1 MKRMIPFLCSLL
13 MLSAAV
19 AGDWSLLPPKPLER
33 VFGDAKALEIV
44 YPTPNAVSNIMSYS
58 AAVGGHAWQGTDRV
72 WCSTDQNGRA
82 NYRFDATSIGMSF
95 SEEGNGYSVGDF
107 LSAFPAN
114 EDAIDWETLEDD
126 FAKQDAFT
134 EGRAIW
140 VAGAMKREQRILF
153 VRDGATSIVWPLTD
167 GTCVTNVY
175 DVGLA
180 TEMRPKR
187 LFWTNAPY
195 NGPAVSVPKN
205 YGYRLCGDMK
215 LMWDSAHTNSVG
227 APVYDYGV
235 HLSLDNYILSAYAQ
249 ETEDGSYIGPK
260 GQLVLVYYDSGNC
273 DTYLGHTVFEVSGP
287 APIYQNVTVGSQVK
301 PIAGGYEPANRS
313 FRAII
318 QSEQNGD
325 VTSGDVRAPYFLTI
339 QAQSGQFHYKDGYVF
354 AISET
359 EEGLLGA
366 KKAEI
371 YWEEKDAFDVYWPFE
386 ESCYHIRWPDC
397 PIVVIGTKEDDR
409 GPGVT
414 IPDGVTVSLLDWKV
428 PGNVVD
434 FNAGDNALRFH
445 NEGRFTLKLE
455 NSDKNDLW
463 FVPLKCAYYNNREM
477 FVLDKVRAVVGR
489 ELTIPERYPSAVRID
504 RSLEAYI
511 HESASPARNWNPRL
525 YHYGTTG
532 AEGDPYAALRSSIWL
547 VSAVPASSANDA
559 VNVWWRQSVDFSGGV
574 YEPITLPALPVNY
587 RAEWPHP
594 EEAHEIVIASQLG
607 SAGRSMVTAGT
618 CGMLVDKDATV
629 QCPVLEPRGDE
640 TSLMA
645 SLWVNPATEADPYG
659 LLFRSG
665 RLLTVSDKN
674 GADLCAIDIDWDNS
688 RSAFVCSAVGTD
700 ISFPIASNRWTQI
713 AVELNAEGAILAYT
727 NRVPV
732 NVIVQTDSEQLVDN
746 GLMLTVGAK
755 QVGDMPNDAPCRVAV
770 DEIAVGA
777 DGFDGGIRQH
787 YSFNEDTYI
796 TRFGNR
802 YFSSE
807 LGDKQAATTGL
818 IELLEPGA
826 PQEDDGVLREV
837 DGIAPRLYYN
847 NERGT
852 VGFNLNEEHA
862 FVAQEDGGYVAWALR
877 CDLNTEDSPPIVLA
891 EYNADGV
898 GAMKLFSVCW
908 TNELYGFS
916 NMVATAGEK
925 LPLFRPFDLLP
936 TGPSTN
942 TWADAGKSS
951 IVTSGVS
958 MVAHKDC
965 YGDWWARR
973 DGYYGVHYMY
983 ETLEGFAF
991 PWRETQTGPGE
1002 TVGWNN
1008 LMGLNQSGKSAS
1020 ALDALVASPDGI
1032 PRVTGDSDWRN
1043 CSGTLFVGQVLAK
1056 AEAGLPE
1063 VFNAKTMAVTY
1074 PNIKDEIV
1082 EGGVAQT
1089 VSKLVKLIDPTV
1101 RREVEIEFNGDIEGE
1116 YGFRLG
1122 NDGDCYLRK
1131 GMFYFRGVP
1140 PVIGE
1145 RFFLDTTS
1153 AGAGKAHLVLIGQM
1167 VEDAAAGD
1175 YLLVNSMTADDRDQ
1189 IIAIVDKE
1197 NGKYNAWKNAVDALY
1212 AIAKKD
1218 VEPSVQIGE
1227 TDGDIGVEIDYSPAD
1242 HYALVGTFGGPGYVT
1257 IIENDGPAAKRQGL
1271 PVSMHVLY
1279 VTNSLYA
1286 GRLVVLDDKTNVLS
1300 ENLDVY
1306 YSAGLGASADDY
1318 DFTWVKRAAPAD
1330 GKMPER
1336 PRNESADIP
1345 DGWAEDSTQEGTVA
1359 RVGGNGRTTKLKD
1372 LVNTYWTVHYTP
1384 KDDDRKKQL
1393 VSEWSQWSQPTLA
1406 EGWIQRVLNALTPFA
1421 QRLADLYD
1429 NPAEMK
1435 MTIPAQIGAPWK
1447 GDVALNNDNLTKVG
1461 LMELYRTILNRAES
1475 LSTRIEDY
1483 SDPYDE
1489 FKIAANKQLLEAVAR
1504 LADFDL
1510 LLGDEAYSD
1519 AKNPLIGSADGQ
1531 AFPGSVFSFANQVPS
1546 LLDEE
1551 LALLRGRTTAVAP
1564 LVTEYPFYN
1573 RLMWNYTKGITQGEV
1588 AYVNNY
1594 NIISREGVNTA
1605 TTAAEQY
1612 PQGHGDAYG
1621 HYLSGVTEFY
1631 RLLRNPNFRWG
1642 NASMMEMLIAQK
1654 VVNMDYEEEDKFAE
1668 AAYKLARTGVDV
1680 VDLTARKQWRDNLG
1694 DVRSGYFDD
1703 ASVKN
1708 PVGISQAFGYGEAAC
1723 RTGYGALCNWA
1734 VANTLLPQS
1743 EETAVRHFKDES
1755 IACITRRNCS
1765 SLAPLAATVAEVENK
1780 LNHVDMG
1787 LNPLG
1792 LSQNAVPFDI
1802 NPKLFEGTGAVEGQS
1817 HYDQIRTRVQRALDN
1832 AQTTLNNAQVYGSR
1846 IAQIQREEADLSAE
1860 AEEMERTYERQL
1872 IALYGRPYAGDI
1884 GPGKCYE
1891 QGYVGPDLY
1900 HYMYMDLD
1908 EYGLSNLASYK
1919 DAIVAYSFKYRDAS
1933 GNVTA
1938 TAPESMAGV
1947 TVERTPVANM
1957 SFSLTADGLIAKP
1970 ENITG
1975 MRGAEGSIQAAYR
1988 DFLTAY
1994 VKLIQASGSYDTAL
2008 DRYVWKL
2015 EASRQAFG
2023 KISTL
2028 DSDVDDIYD
2037 AMQDCYRAQIGL
2049 DCIATTLSGANE
2061 AIMAAWEIVT
2071 DWQADPVAGLATT
2084 VPVASAA
2091 KISVAPAAY
2100 VAYFANMHINT
2111 ATKVASSIASGQAL
2125 IDSVSASKKQL
2136 EYDTYARD
2144 RETLESLISVCGE
2157 TWDAAYA
2164 LQNAYTAALAAQQVF
2179 RTRLEEA
2186 SALLEE
2192 REAKRKVYA
2201 SKATT
2206 ARYADMYARIER
2218 NTALT
2223 KYTTAF
2229 DVAQRYVFEL
2239 AKVYDYETGL
2249 LSSDQQSGAAFLGE
2263 TIATRALGSEGSIS
2277 VASGTDGGLW
2287 DIVGR
2292 MDGNWQVLKTR
2303 LGANNSDQQEK
2314 WFSLRYSNFRISP
2327 DATADAAW
2335 RKELENCWRED
2346 VFADG
2351 RVARYC
2357 QRPENA
2363 AGVVRAVPGF
2373 VIPFKTSVNEAENF
2387 FGRSL
2392 LGGES
2397 AYSSSDYATR
2407 ILSAGVDFTG
2417 YAELAT
2423 VDGLAA
2429 EPNVYLVPTGR
2440 DYMRAPAGTH
2450 RETIAFNVVDQVL
2463 PLPYAVG
2470 STQLDDDD
2478 WVATVAGLD
2487 GTVDSFATIRRHSTL
2502 PVGPRV
2508 DATTRLVGRSVW
2520 NDGWILVIPAT
2531 AMHGNAD
2538 TAKRLFLQGVTD
2550 IRLGLRTYSRQG
2562 N

>member
-1 MKRMIPFLCSLL
+1 MPFVCSLL
-13 MLSAAV
+13 SLSAAF
-19 AGDWSLLPPKPLER
+19 AGSWTLQSPKPLER
-33 VFGDAKALEIV
+33 VFGDLKAQEIL
-44 YPTPNAVSNIMSYS
+44 YPTPNAVSNVMSYS
-58 AAVGGHAWQGTDRV
+58 AVVGGHAWQGTDRV
-72 WCSTDQNGRA
+72 WGTTDKNGRA

-95 SEEGNGYSVGDF
+95 SEEQCPYMVGEF
-107 LSAFPAN
+107 LTDLPPDV
-114 EDAIDWETLEDD
+114 EAIDWEALEDG
-126 FAKQDAFT
+126 FENQAAFV

-140 VAGAMKREQRILF
+140 VAGVTNRYQRILF
-153 VRDGATSIVWPLTD
+153 VRDGATSIVWPMKD
-167 GTCVTNVY
+167 GTSLTNSY
-175 DVGLA
+175 EVGLA
-180 TEMRPKR
+180 TETRPKR

-205 YGYRLCGDMK
+205 YGYRLCGDKK
-215 LMWDSAHTNSVG
+215 LMWDPASTNSVG

-249 ETEDGSYIGPK
+249 ETGDGEYDGPK
-260 GQLVLVYYDSGNC
+260 GQLVLVYYDSGDC

-287 APIYQNVTVGSQVK
+287 APVYQNVTVGSQVK
-301 PIAGGYEPANRS
+301 PIAGGYKPEDRS

-318 QSEQNGD
+318 QSEQNSG

-386 ESCYHIRWPDC
+386 ECCYHIRWPDC
-397 PIVVIGTKEDDR
+397 PTVVIGMSEGNR

-414 IPDGVTVSLLDWKV
+414 IPDGVTASLLDWKV

-434 FNAGDNALRFH
+434 FNSGENEIRFH
-445 NEGRFTLKLE
+445 CEGRFTLRLD
-455 NSDKNDLW
+455 NSDRNDLW
-463 FVPLKCAYYNNREM
+463 LVPLKCAYYNNRET

-489 ELTIPERYPSAVRID
+489 ELTIPSRYPAAD
-504 RSLEAYI
+504 RVDSSLEAYI

-532 AEGDPYAALRSSIWL
+532 VEGDPYAPLRSSIWL
-547 VSAVPASSANDA
+547 VSAAPADSADDT

-574 YEPITLPALPVNY
+574 YEPITLPALPINY
-587 RAEWPHP
+587 RAEWPRP
-594 EEAHEIVIASQLG
+594 NEAHEIVLASQLG
-607 SAGRSMVTAGT
+607 SLGQSRVMGGA
-618 CGMLVDKDATV
+618 CGMLIGADATV
-629 QCPVLEPRGDE
+629 RCPAISSREGD
-640 TSLMA
+640 TSLYA
-645 SLWVNPATEADPYG
+645 SLMVNPATDADPYG
-659 LLFRSG
+659 LLFRRG
-665 RLLTVSDKN
+665 RLLTVTDRN
-674 GADLCAIDIDWDNS
+674 GADLCAMDIDWDGGQKS
-688 RSAFVCSAVGTD
+688 FVCSVAGTD
-700 ISFPIASNRWTQI
+700 AAFPIASNQWTEVSV
-713 AVELNAEGAILAYT
+713 ALTAEGVVLAYT
-727 NRVPV
+727 NRVPAMTV
-732 NVIVQTDSEQLVDN
+732 REEMPDLLAG
-746 GLMLTVGAK
+746 GLALTVGAK
-755 QVGDMPNDAPCRVAV
+755 RDDGGTSAAPCWVAV
-770 DEIAVGA
+770 DEIALGA
-777 DGFDGGIRQH
+777 NGFGDDVRLNYAFDGASDDR
-787 YSFNEDTYI
+787 
-796 TRFGNR
+796 
-802 YFSSE
+802 
-807 LGDKQAATTGL
+807 KVTTAGM
-818 IELLEPGA
+818 IEILEPGA
-826 PQEDDGVLREV
+826 PREDDGVLRTA
-837 DGIAPRLYYN
+837 DGIVPRLYYN

-852 VGFNLNEEHA
+852 IGFNLNEEHA
-862 FVAQEDGGYVAWALR
+862 FLSTVKDGYAAWALR
-877 CDLNTEDSPPIVLA
+877 CDLNTDETPAIVLA
-891 EYNADGV
+891 EYNAGGV

-916 NMVATAGEK
+916 NLVAAAGSK
-925 LPLFRPFDLLP
+925 LPVFRPFDLLP
-936 TGPSTN
+936 SGPSTN
-942 TWADAGKSS
+942 TWMDAGETE
-951 IVTSGVS
+951 IVTNGPL

-965 YGDWWARR
+965 YGSLWARR
-973 DGYYGVHYMY
+973 DGFYGVHYMY
-983 ETLEGFAF
+983 ETQEGFAF
-991 PWRETQTGPGE
+991 PWRETQAEPGE

-1008 LMGLNQSGKSAS
+1008 LMGVTMETQSA
-1020 ALDALVASPDGI
+1020 AMLDALVASPDGI
-1032 PRVTGDSDWRN
+1032 PRVTGVSTWKD

-1063 VFNAKTMAVTY
+1063 VFNATTMAITY
-1074 PNIKDEIV
+1074 PNTNDVTVVDGVVQPV
-1082 EGGVAQT
+1082 ER
-1089 VSKLVKLIDPTV
+1089 LVKLIDPTV
-1101 RREVEIEFNGDIEGE
+1101 RRQVEIDFKGNIESE

-1131 GMFYFRGVP
+1131 GMYYFRGVP

-1189 IIAIVDKE
+1189 IIAVVSEE
-1197 NGKYNAWKNAVDALY
+1197 NEKFNLWKDAVTRLY
-1212 AIAKKD
+1212 EVAKTD
-1218 VEPSVQIGE
+1218 VEPTSQTGV
-1227 TDGDIGVEIDYSPAD
+1227 TDPDLGVPLDYSPAD

-1306 YSAGLGASADDY
+1306 YAAGLGASADDY
-1318 DFTWVKRAAPAD
+1318 DFTWVKRAAPSD

-1336 PRNESADIP
+1336 PTNETANIP
-1345 DGWAEDSTQEGTVA
+1345 DGWTKDPNQVGTVA
-1359 RVGGNGRTTKLKD
+1359 RVGGNGRLTKLKD

-1384 KDDDRKKQL
+1384 KDEARKQQL

-1588 AYVNNY
+1588 VYVNNY
-1594 NIISREGVNTA
+1594 NIVSREGVNTA

-1631 RLLRNPNFRWG
+1631 RLLRNPNFSWG
-1642 NASMMEMLIAQK
+1642 DASMMEMLIAQK

-1668 AAYKLARTGVDV
+1668 AAYKLARTGADV

-1694 DVRSGYFDD
+1694 DIRSGYFDD

-1765 SLAPLAATVAEVENK
+1765 SLSPLAATVAEVENK

-1832 AQTTLNNAQVYGSR
+1832 AQTTLANAQVYGSR

-1975 MRGAEGSIQAAYR
+1975 VRGAEGSIQAAYR

-1994 VKLIQASGSYDTAL
+1994 VKLIQASDSYDTAL
-2008 DRYVWKL
+2008 EAREWTVNAAGQMFSNISKL
-2015 EASRQAFG
+2015 KDA
-2023 KISTL
+2023 L
-2028 DSDVDDIYD
+2028 DDKRSVNSSAGD
-2037 AMQDCYRAQIGL
+2037 AILSAGIIKAVYEQL
-2049 DCIATTLSGANE
+2049 EKTLSDN
-2061 AIMAAWEIVT
+2061 T
-2071 DWQADPVAGLATT
+2071 KYLDDCDDPILGLATSIPSAT
-2084 VPVASAA
+2084 GAKLVAEVLTLPLVIVATAGVMDADIIKAVAEYKMAEAALDAEEVQSEVSSYDQRHAVLDKIRSA
-2091 KISVAPAAY
+2091 
-2100 VAYFANMHINT
+2100 
-2111 ATKVASSIASGQAL
+2111 
-2125 IDSVSASKKQL
+2125 
-2136 EYDTYARD
+2136 
-2144 RETLESLISVCGE
+2144 CGE

-2164 LQNAYTAALAAQQVF
+2164 LQNAYTAVLAAQQVF

-2303 LGANNSDQQEK
+2303 LGANNSDRQEK

-2327 DATADAAW
+2327 DAIADAAW